1 MKGRLLLYTDFVCPF
16 CFIAEASTVPR
27 LLSEFD
33 LELEWNGFELHPSTP
48 RGGRP
53 LSSLFPGVHLPSL
66 HEQTRRFAAQ
76 FGVRDFSPSDRLSNT
91 RRALA
96 MAEYAREHDRL
107 APFRQ
112 AAFDGNWRQGKNL
125 EDDVDLQAIAAQ
137 AGLDP
142 AAALVAADDA
152 AYLERVDRRQKDAR
166 AAGVTG
172 IPTFV
177 LNDQRIV
184 GCQPYEALAN
194 AARRA
199 GISGRST

>member
-27 LLSEFD
+27 LLSEFE
-33 LELEWNGFELHPSTP
+33 LELEWNGFELHPKTP

-66 HEQTRRFAAQ
+66 HAQTQRFAAE
-76 FGVRDFSPSDRLSNT
+76 FGVRDFSPPDWLRNT

-112 AAFDGNWRQGKNL
+112 AAFDGHWREGKNL
-125 EDDVDLQAIAAQ
+125 EDDTDLRAIAEA
-137 AGLDP
+137 AGLD
-142 AAALVAADDA
+142 ATAALAAADDA
-152 AYLERVDRRQKDAR
+152 AYLERVDGRQADAR
-166 AAGVTG
+166 AAGVSG

-177 LNDQRIV
+177 LNEQRIV
-184 GCQPYEALAN
+184 GCQPYESLAN
-194 AARRA
+194 AASRA
-199 GISGRST
+199 GIPRRSA